1 MGKTILNSRRFL
13 AVTILF
19 FVFLC
24 VLNAEEIVVSQ
35 TGNNNGTGGDLVPV
49 LTYDEISGDISVDFG
64 EVEAPGW
71 GRVVVQGAYGA
82 YQVKDYWVTSTNHYF
97 SFHCTLTGPL
107 TITINTPGGGTY
119 VGQT

>member
-1 MGKTILNSRRFL
+1 MRRLVWVICTFAIEMFL
-13 AVTILF
+13 FAPHAF
-19 FVFLC
+19 C
-24 VLNAEEIVVSQ
+24 DEIPVDPQV
-35 TGNNNGTGGDLVPV
+35 NGSSGDLVPV

-71 GRVVVQGAYGA
+71 GCVVVQGAYGA

>member
-1 MGKTILNSRRFL
+1 MKEHFFIKTVFVVMTIMSCFL
-13 AVTILF
+13 F
-19 FVFLC
+19 SYMR
-24 VLNAEEIVVSQ
+24 AEEIIVSK
-35 TGNNNGTGGDLVPV
+35 TGGVGAGSNLVPV

>member
-1 MGKTILNSRRFL
+1 MKRIVLIICFAILSFPFSPHIFCGDIY
-13 AVTILF
+13 V
-19 FVFLC
+19 
-24 VLNAEEIVVSQ
+24 EPQ
-35 TGNNNGTGGDLVPV
+35 TSGTSSDLVPV

-82 YQVKDYWVTSTNHYF
+82 DQVKDYWVTSTNHYF